1 MAEKQFTENPKAHYR
16 HGKEWSLIQ
25 QRANGSI
32 RPQVVALKHAD
43 PTRTLQSI
51 GDELGVSRERIRQ
64 ILKAEGL
71 NDKYPV
77 KEYRAKRANLFNSCS
92 ECGVDII
99 TSDYTGR
106 RRALCTSCRK
116 LADYN
121 ALYTTVECPRCGT
134 TWDMRTKELKTR
146 LILKLEYNKIS
157 SGALAKNVPPAY
169 QPFCSRKCTAL
180 YYGFQGRPSKL
191 TPEIAI
197 LCDQLLKAG
206 ESLGAICR
214 EIQKTFGVRVGK
226 TTISSWKQR
235 GMLTPQI
242 NVLPNP
248 YDVSSGEQHTVDIL

>member
-32 RPQVVALKHAD
+32 RPQVVALKHSD

-99 TSDYTGR
+99 TSDYAGR
-106 RRALCTSCRK
+106 RRALCRPCRK

-121 ALYTTVECPRCGT
+121 AVYTKVECPQCST
-134 TWDMRTKELKTR
+134 TWGMRTKELQQR
-146 LILKLEYNKIS
+146 LMQKKEYSKR
-157 SGALAKNVPPAY
+157 GTGTLAKNVPPAY

-180 YYGFQGRPSKL
+180 YYGFQGRPCKL

-206 ESLGAICR
+206 ESLGTVCN
-214 EIQKTFGVRVGK
+214 EIQKTFGVSVSRS
-226 TTISSWKQR
+226 TISSWKQR
-235 GMLTPQI
+235 GMLTSQI

-248 YDVSSGEQHTVDIL
+248 YDVSSGEEYTIDIL